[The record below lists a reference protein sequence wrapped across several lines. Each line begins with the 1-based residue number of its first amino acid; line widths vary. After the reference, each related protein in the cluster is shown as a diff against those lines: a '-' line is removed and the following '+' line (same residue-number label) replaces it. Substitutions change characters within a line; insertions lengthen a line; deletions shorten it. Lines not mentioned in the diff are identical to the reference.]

1 MEDQKKK
8 QLQLMKLIYGHILVF
23 ISIIIIVIQ
32 LLMIFSRICR
42 DSPTSGSHFLIVLQH
57 QANSYILFFSL
68 DIKDK
73 GSICNF
79 YSLSLS
85 LSSLY
90 NFHDKNQRNGS

>member
-57 QANSYILFFSL
+57 QIRKQLFRHRQGFHLIMFQLFNSES
-68 DIKDK
+68 
-73 GSICNF
+73 
-79 YSLSLS
+79 
-85 LSSLY
+85 
-90 NFHDKNQRNGS
+90 